1 MRAPMTTALTRRQR
15 QALDRHRRLILDA
28 ADVIVAMTEAIVAA
42 HHAAATLT
50 TGDSPGSSWGDGST
64 RSAGD
69 HGDPTGSAAAGDERI
84 AANLDELGRRLVA
97 FRDAGYSAHD
107 VARSITA
114 RLNAG
119 DGSEARRADDE
130 LHDANVGRGTC
141 SACDRCCE
149 GQGDD
154 RLRTVRAA
162 GTLRTDVELRLCPAC
177 RMSWQRAVA
186 ADGTADIWVWCDMRR
201 RHIERTA

>member
-1 MRAPMTTALTRRQR
+1 MTDLTRRQHAELNR
-15 QALDRHRRLILDA
+15 DLVILGDA
-28 ADVIVAMTEAIVAA
+28 ADVIVAMVEVTRAA
-42 HHAAATLT
+42 HHAAALLS
-50 TGDSPGSSWGDGST
+50 TGDSPPSSWGDGSS
-64 RSAGD
+64 RSVGD
-69 HGDPTGSAAAGDERI
+69 HSDPTGGAALADRPRTDDL
-84 AANLDELGRRLVA
+84 AALRRALAA
-97 FRDAGYSAHD
+97 FRDAGYTAHD
-107 VARSITA
+107 HARAIA
-114 RLNAG
+114 AKLNRG
-119 DGSEARRADDE
+119 DGTAKRRTDDE

-141 SACDRCCE
+141 TACDTWCE

>member
-1 MRAPMTTALTRRQR
+1 MTDLTRRQHAELNR
-15 QALDRHRRLILDA
+15 DLVILGDA
-28 ADVIVAMTEAIVAA
+28 ADVIVAMVEATRAA
-42 HHAAATLT
+42 HHAAALLS
-50 TGDSPGSSWGDGST
+50 TGDSPPSSWGDGSS
-64 RSAGD
+64 RSVGD
-69 HGDPTGSAAAGDERI
+69 HSDPTGGAALADRPRTDDL
-84 AANLDELGRRLVA
+84 AALRRALAA

-107 VARSITA
+107 MARSITA

-119 DGSEARRADDE
+119 DGTEARRIDDE

-141 SACDRCCE
+141 AGCDRHCE